1 MGKRVIVLLN
11 ASKRKS
17 LFFKS
22 TIMDNKS
29 LISKYNVAAPR
40 YTSYPTVP
48 FWENEAF
55 NELDWRKNVLARYK
69 QSKDQG
75 ISIYIHLPYC
85 ESLCTYCG
93 CNTRITKN
101 HKVEDPY
108 ISSLLREWKMY
119 RELLGDDRILIQ
131 EIHLGGGTPTFFQ
144 PENLKRLIT
153 GILEGN
159 SKTVDASF
167 SFEAHPAN
175 TSRAHLQSL
184 YDLGF
189 KRLSLGIQDFD
200 ERVQFVINRHQT
212 IEDVSRV
219 MMEAR
224 EMGYES
230 INFDLIYGLP
240 LQTVDSVR
248 MTIESSLNMCPDRIS
263 FYSYA
268 HVPWIKPG
276 QRRFTELDLPAGE
289 EKLNLYN
296 LGKEMIQAAGYE
308 DVGMDH
314 FAKKEDALFKAN
326 SDGTLHRNFMGYA
339 DRYTPLMI
347 GLGVSSISDA
357 WTAFGQNVKT
367 VEEYHQ
373 CIEEGRLPVFKGH
386 LLNEEDVIIR
396 QYILDMM
403 CRGVVNLLPYHG
415 LNERIQERLEPLL
428 LDDLISVDGLK
439 VSITPSGKSFLRN
452 VCMAFDE
459 RLQRTKERD
468 NLFSQA
474 I

>member
-1 MGKRVIVLLN
+1 
-11 ASKRKS
+11 
-17 LFFKS
+17 
-22 TIMDNKS
+22 MDKTS

-48 FWENEAF
+48 FWENDAF
-55 NELDWRKNVLARYK
+55 NEVEWRKNVLARYK
-69 QSKDQG
+69 QSKDEG

-108 ISSLLREWKMY
+108 ITSLLQEWKMY
-119 RELLGDDRILIQ
+119 RELLGDENILIQ

-144 PENLKRLIT
+144 PENLKRLIE

-159 SKTVDASF
+159 SKTEDASF

-175 TSRAHLQSL
+175 TTREHLQAL

-189 KRLSLGIQDFD
+189 KRLSLGVQDFD
-200 ERVQFVINRHQT
+200 ERVQFVINRYQT
-212 IEDVSRV
+212 VQDVSRV
-219 MMEAR
+219 MTEAR
-224 EMGYES
+224 AIGYDS

-240 LQTVDSVR
+240 LQTRDSVKI
-248 MTIESSLNMCPDRIS
+248 TIESSLKLSPDRIS

-276 QRRFTELDLPAGE
+276 QRRFTEIDLPVGE
-289 EKLNLYN
+289 EKLNLYK
-296 LGKEMIQAAGYE
+296 LGKAMIQEAGYE

-314 FAKKEDALFKAN
+314 FSKKEDALYMAQA
-326 SDGTLHRNFMGYA
+326 SGLLHRNFMGYA

-373 CIEEGRLPVFKGH
+373 CIAEGRLPVFKGH

-403 CRGVVNLLPYHG
+403 CRGTVSLLPQHE
-415 LNERIQERLEPLL
+415 LNARILERLEPLEF
-428 LDDLISVDGLK
+428 DNLIKVDGLHIA
-439 VSITPSGKSFLRN
+439 ITELGKSFLRN

-459 RLQRTKERD
+459 RLQRTKERE

>member
-1 MGKRVIVLLN
+1 MENSTLN
-11 ASKRKS
+11 Q
-17 LFFKS
+17 
-22 TIMDNKS
+22 

-48 FWENEAF
+48 FWENEDF
-55 NELDWRKNVLARYK
+55 KEHEWRFRVSQNYK
-69 QSKDQG
+69 SSKQNG
-75 ISIYIHLPYC
+75 ISIYVHLPYC

-101 HKVEDPY
+101 HQVEDPY
-108 ISSLLREWKMY
+108 ISSLLKEWAMY
-119 RELLGDDRILIQ
+119 KRILGSESLMIA

-144 PENLKRLIT
+144 AENLKRLID
-153 GILEGN
+153 GLLAGN
-159 SKTVDASF
+159 KKTAEASF

-175 TSRAHLQSL
+175 TTYEHLKTL

-200 ERVQFVINRHQT
+200 EKVQFIINRHQT
-212 IEDVSRV
+212 VEDVDRV
-219 MMEAR
+219 MKDAR
-224 EMGYES
+224 EIGYDS

-240 LQTVDSVR
+240 MQTQESVK
-248 MTIESSLNMCPDRIS
+248 MTIEHSLRLNPDRIS

-276 QRRFTELDLPAGE
+276 QRRFTEHDLPVGE
-289 EKLNLYN
+289 EKLNLYR
-296 LGKEMIQAAGYE
+296 LGKSMIQEAGFK

-314 FAKKEDALFKAN
+314 FSKVEDALYIASKN
-326 SDGTLHRNFMGYA
+326 GGLHRNFMGYA
-339 DRYTPLMI
+339 DRYTPLLI

-357 WTAFGQNVKT
+357 WSAFAQNVKT
-367 VEEYHQ
+367 VEEYHAL
-373 CIEEGRLPVFKGH
+373 IGEGKLPVVKGH
-386 LLNEEDVIIR
+386 LLTEQDTLIR

-403 CRGVVNLLPYHG
+403 CRGKVILKDG
-415 LNERIQERLEPLL
+415 ASENEAIVERLQPM
-428 LDDLISVDGLK
+428 IADGLVSHKANK
-439 VSITPSGKSFLRN
+439 VEITELGKSFLRN
-452 VCMAFDE
+452 VCMAFDV
-459 RLQRTKERD
+459 RLHQTKERE

>member
-1 MGKRVIVLLN
+1 MLEK
-11 ASKRKS
+11 
-17 LFFKS
+17 
-22 TIMDNKS
+22 
-29 LISKYNVAAPR
+29 LIDKYNVPAPR

-48 FWENEAF
+48 FWENEKF
-55 NELDWRKNVLARYK
+55 NREEWTERVVARYK
-69 QSKDQG
+69 QTKSEG

-108 ISSLLREWKMY
+108 IGSLLKEWEMY
-119 RELLGDDRILIQ
+119 RQLFGEGGVLIQ
-131 EIHLGGGTPTFFQ
+131 EIHLGGGTPTFFS
-144 PENLKRLIT
+144 PENLKKLIQ
-153 GILEGN
+153 GILAGN
-159 SKTVDASF
+159 KKTQDASF

-175 TSRAHLQSL
+175 TTREHLQTL

-200 ERVQFVINRHQT
+200 EKVQYVINRHQT
-212 IEDVSRV
+212 VEDVSRV
-219 MMEAR
+219 MKEAR
-224 EMGYES
+224 QIGYES

-240 LQTVDSVR
+240 LQTLDSIKH
-248 MTIESSLNMCPDRIS
+248 TLNLSLKLSPDRIS

-276 QRRFTELDLPAGE
+276 QRRFTELDLPVGKA
-289 EKLNLYN
+289 KLELY
-296 LGKEMIQAAGYE
+296 LQGKAMIQEAGYE

-314 FAKKEDALFKAN
+314 FAKKGDALFEAN
-326 SDGTLHRNFMGYA
+326 VNGTLHRNFMGYA

-347 GLGVSSISDA
+347 GLGVSAISDA

-367 VEEYHQ
+367 VEEYHDLIRQ
-373 CIEEGRLPVFKGH
+373 GLLPVFKGH
-386 LLNEEDVIIR
+386 FLNDEDLTIR

-403 CRGVVNLLPYHG
+403 CRGVVNLKPQHE
-415 LNERIQERLEPLL
+415 LNERFLSRLSPLEQ
-428 LDDLISVDGLK
+428 DQLIRIKDNTI
-439 VSITPSGKSFLRN
+439 SITPTGKSFLRN

-459 RLQRTKERD
+459 RLQRRQERD

>member
-1 MGKRVIVLLN
+1 MLEK
-11 ASKRKS
+11 
-17 LFFKS
+17 
-22 TIMDNKS
+22 
-29 LISKYNVAAPR
+29 LIDKYNVPAPR

-48 FWENEAF
+48 FWENEKF
-55 NELDWRKNVLARYK
+55 NREEWTERVVARYK
-69 QSKDQG
+69 QTKSEG

-108 ISSLLREWKMY
+108 IGSLLKEWEMY
-119 RELLGDDRILIQ
+119 RQLFGEGGVLIQ
-131 EIHLGGGTPTFFQ
+131 EIHLGGGTPTFFS
-144 PENLKRLIT
+144 PENLKKLIQ
-153 GILEGN
+153 GILAGN
-159 SKTVDASF
+159 KKTQDASF

-175 TSRAHLQSL
+175 TTREHLQTL

-200 ERVQFVINRHQT
+200 EKVQYVINRHQT
-212 IEDVSRV
+212 VEDVSRV
-219 MMEAR
+219 MKEAR
-224 EMGYES
+224 QIGYES

-240 LQTVDSVR
+240 LQTLDSIKH
-248 MTIESSLNMCPDRIS
+248 TLNLSLKLSPDRIS

-276 QRRFTELDLPAGE
+276 QRRFTELDLPVGKA
-289 EKLNLYN
+289 KLELY
-296 LGKEMIQAAGYE
+296 LQGKAMIQEAGYE

-314 FAKKEDALFKAN
+314 FAKKGDALFEAN
-326 SDGTLHRNFMGYA
+326 VNGTLHRNFMGYA

-347 GLGVSSISDA
+347 GLGVSAISDA

-367 VEEYHQ
+367 VEEYHDLIRQ
-373 CIEEGRLPVFKGH
+373 GLLPVFKGH
-386 LLNEEDVIIR
+386 FLNDEDLTIR

-403 CRGVVNLLPYHG
+403 CRGVVNLKPQHE
-415 LNERIQERLEPLL
+415 LNERFLSRLSPLEQ
-428 LDDLISVDGLK
+428 DQLIRIKDNTI
-439 VSITPSGKSFLRN
+439 SITPTGKSFLRN

-459 RLQRTKERD
+459 RLLRRQERD

>member
-1 MGKRVIVLLN
+1 
-11 ASKRKS
+11 
-17 LFFKS
+17 
-22 TIMDNKS
+22 MDMISNT

-48 FWENEAF
+48 FWENDKF
-55 NELDWRKNVLARYK
+55 NEEDWK
-69 QSKDQG
+69 QRVITRFSDSKDKG

-108 ISSLLREWKMY
+108 ISSVLKEWNMY
-119 RELLGDDRILIQ
+119 KAILGNTSIKIA

-144 PENLKRLIT
+144 PENLNRLIE

-159 SKTVDASF
+159 EKVDGATF

-175 TSRAHLQSL
+175 TTKDHLQTL
-184 YDLGF
+184 YNLGF

-200 ERVQFVINRHQT
+200 EHVQFIINRQQT
-212 IEDVSRV
+212 VADVQQV
-219 MMEAR
+219 MATAR
-224 EMGYES
+224 MIGYES

-240 LQTVDSVR
+240 MQ
-248 MTIESSLNMCPDRIS
+248 TIETVRRTVALSLQMKPDRIS

-276 QRRFTELDLPAGE
+276 QRRFTEHDLPEGE
-289 EKLNLYN
+289 DKLNLYK
-296 LGKEMIQAAGYE
+296 LGKEMILADGFK

-314 FAKKEDALFKAN
+314 FSKIDDDLYIA
-326 SDGTLHRNFMGYA
+326 SMDGTLHRNFMGYA

-347 GLGVSSISDA
+347 GLGMSSISDS
-357 WTAFGQNVKT
+357 WSAFAQNVKT
-367 VEEYHQ
+367 VEEYHK
-373 CIEEGRLPVFKGH
+373 CIEEGKLPVFKGH
-386 LLNEEDVIIR
+386 LLDQEDLVVR
-396 QYILDMM
+396 QYVLDMM
-403 CRGVVNLLPYHG
+403 CRGRVKLLDSHY
-415 LNERIQERLEPLL
+415 LNERILVRLSPLL
-428 LDDLISVDGLK
+428 ADGL
-439 VSITPSGKSFLRN
+439 ITLSDDVIKITTLGRSFLRN

-459 RLQRTKERD
+459 RLQQTKERE

>member
-1 MGKRVIVLLN
+1 MLEK
-11 ASKRKS
+11 
-17 LFFKS
+17 
-22 TIMDNKS
+22 
-29 LISKYNVAAPR
+29 LIDKYNVPAPR

-48 FWENEAF
+48 FWENEKF
-55 NELDWRKNVLARYK
+55 NREEWTERVVARYK
-69 QSKDQG
+69 QTKSEG

-108 ISSLLREWKMY
+108 IGSLLKEWEMY
-119 RELLGDDRILIQ
+119 RQLFGEGGVLIQ
-131 EIHLGGGTPTFFQ
+131 EIHLGGGTPTFFS
-144 PENLKRLIT
+144 PENLKKLIQ
-153 GILEGN
+153 GILAGN
-159 SKTVDASF
+159 KKTQDASF

-175 TSRAHLQSL
+175 TTREHLQTL

-200 ERVQFVINRHQT
+200 EKVQYVINRHQT
-212 IEDVSRV
+212 VEDVSRV
-219 MMEAR
+219 MKEAR
-224 EMGYES
+224 QIGYES

-240 LQTVDSVR
+240 LQTLDSIKH
-248 MTIESSLNMCPDRIS
+248 TLNLSLKLSPDRIS

-276 QRRFTELDLPAGE
+276 QRRFTELDLPVGKA
-289 EKLNLYN
+289 KLELY
-296 LGKEMIQAAGYE
+296 LQGKAMIQEAGYE

-314 FAKKEDALFKAN
+314 FAKKGDALFEAN
-326 SDGTLHRNFMGYA
+326 VSGTLHRNFMGYA

-347 GLGVSSISDA
+347 GLGVSAISDA

-367 VEEYHQ
+367 VEEYHDLIRQ
-373 CIEEGRLPVFKGH
+373 GLLPVFKGH
-386 LLNEEDVIIR
+386 FLNDEDLTIR

-403 CRGVVNLLPYHG
+403 CRGVVNLIPQHE
-415 LNERIQERLEPLL
+415 LNERFLSRLSPLEQ
-428 LDDLISVDGLK
+428 DQLIRIKDNTI
-439 VSITPSGKSFLRN
+439 SITPTGKSFLRN

-459 RLQRTKERD
+459 RLQRRQERD

>member
-1 MGKRVIVLLN
+1 MLEK
-11 ASKRKS
+11 
-17 LFFKS
+17 
-22 TIMDNKS
+22 
-29 LISKYNVAAPR
+29 LIDKYNVPAPR

-48 FWENEAF
+48 FWENEKF
-55 NELDWRKNVLARYK
+55 NREEWTERVVARYK
-69 QSKDQG
+69 QTKSEG

-108 ISSLLREWKMY
+108 IGSLLKEWEMY
-119 RELLGDDRILIQ
+119 RQLFGEGGVLIQ
-131 EIHLGGGTPTFFQ
+131 EIHLGGGTPTFFS
-144 PENLKRLIT
+144 PENLKKLIQ
-153 GILEGN
+153 GILAGN
-159 SKTVDASF
+159 KKTQDASF

-175 TSRAHLQSL
+175 TTREHLQTL

-200 ERVQFVINRHQT
+200 EKVQYVINRHQT
-212 IEDVSRV
+212 VEDVSRV
-219 MMEAR
+219 MKEAR
-224 EMGYES
+224 QIGYES

-240 LQTVDSVR
+240 LQTLDSIKH
-248 MTIESSLNMCPDRIS
+248 TLNLSLKLSPDRIS

-276 QRRFTELDLPAGE
+276 QRRFTELDLPVGKA
-289 EKLNLYN
+289 KLELY
-296 LGKEMIQAAGYE
+296 LQGKAMIQEAGYE

-314 FAKKEDALFKAN
+314 FAKKGDALFEAN
-326 SDGTLHRNFMGYA
+326 VNGTLHRNFMGYA

-347 GLGVSSISDA
+347 GLGVSAISDA

-367 VEEYHQ
+367 VEEYHDLIRQ
-373 CIEEGRLPVFKGH
+373 GLLPVFKGH
-386 LLNEEDVIIR
+386 FLNDEDLTIR

-403 CRGVVNLLPYHG
+403 CRGVVNLKPQHELD
-415 LNERIQERLEPLL
+415 ERFLSRLSPLEQ
-428 LDDLISVDGLK
+428 DQLIRIKDNTI
-439 VSITPSGKSFLRN
+439 SITPTGKSFLRN

-459 RLQRTKERD
+459 RLQRRQERD

>member
-1 MGKRVIVLLN
+1 MLEK
-11 ASKRKS
+11 
-17 LFFKS
+17 
-22 TIMDNKS
+22 
-29 LISKYNVAAPR
+29 LIDKYNVPAPR

-48 FWENEAF
+48 FWENEKF
-55 NELDWRKNVLARYK
+55 NREEWTERVVARYK
-69 QSKDQG
+69 QTKSEG

-93 CNTRITKN
+93 CNMRITKN

-108 ISSLLREWKMY
+108 IGSLLKEWEMY
-119 RELLGDDRILIQ
+119 RQLFGEGGVLIQ
-131 EIHLGGGTPTFFQ
+131 EIHLGGGTPTFFS
-144 PENLKRLIT
+144 PENLKKLIQ
-153 GILEGN
+153 GILVGN
-159 SKTVDASF
+159 KKTQDASF

-175 TSRAHLQSL
+175 TTREHLQTL

-200 ERVQFVINRHQT
+200 EKVQYVINRHQT
-212 IEDVSRV
+212 VEDVSRV
-219 MMEAR
+219 MKEAR
-224 EMGYES
+224 QIGYES

-240 LQTVDSVR
+240 LQTLDSIKH
-248 MTIESSLNMCPDRIS
+248 TLNLSLKLSPDRIS

-276 QRRFTELDLPAGE
+276 QRRFTELDLPVGKT
-289 EKLNLYN
+289 KLELY
-296 LGKEMIQAAGYE
+296 LQGKAMIQEAGYE

-314 FAKKEDALFKAN
+314 FAKKGDALFEAN
-326 SDGTLHRNFMGYA
+326 VNGTLHRNFMGYA

-347 GLGVSSISDA
+347 GLGVSAISDA

-367 VEEYHQ
+367 VEEYHDLIRQ
-373 CIEEGRLPVFKGH
+373 GLLPVFKGH
-386 LLNEEDVIIR
+386 FLNDEDLTIR

-403 CRGVVNLLPYHG
+403 CRGVVNLKPQHE
-415 LNERIQERLEPLL
+415 LNERFLSRLSPLEQ
-428 LDDLISVDGLK
+428 DQLIRIKDNTI
-439 VSITPSGKSFLRN
+439 SITPTGKSFLRN

-459 RLQRTKERD
+459 RLQRRQERD

>member
-1 MGKRVIVLLN
+1 MRVNVEWTVQTGLN
-11 ASKRKS
+11 KVKMENPA
-17 LFFKS
+17 L
-22 TIMDNKS
+22 NQ

-55 NELDWRKNVLARYK
+55 TEQDWRFNVAQNFKN
-69 QSKDQG
+69 SKHNG

-101 HKVEDPY
+101 HSVETPY
-108 ISSLLREWKMY
+108 IESLLKEWKMY
-119 RELLGDDRILIQ
+119 KRILGSEQLLIS
-131 EIHLGGGTPTFFQ
+131 EIHLGGGTPTFFKA
-144 PENLKRLIT
+144 ENLRRLIN
-153 GILEGN
+153 GLLAGN
-159 SKTVDASF
+159 KKAAEASF

-175 TSRAHLQSL
+175 TTFEHLKTL

-200 ERVQFVINRHQT
+200 ERVQFIINRHQT
-212 IEDVSRV
+212 VEDVNRV
-219 MMEAR
+219 MKDAR
-224 EMGYES
+224 EIGYDS
-230 INFDLIYGLP
+230 VNFDLIYGLP
-240 LQTVDSVR
+240 LQTAESVK
-248 MTIESSLNMCPDRIS
+248 MTIEHSLRLNPDRIS

-276 QRRFTELDLPAGE
+276 QRRFTEHDLPVGE
-289 EKLNLYN
+289 DKLNLYR
-296 LGKEMIQAAGYE
+296 LGKEMIQEAGFK

-314 FAKKEDALFKAN
+314 FAKVDDALYLAAK
-326 SDGTLHRNFMGYA
+326 SGGLHRNFMGYA
-339 DRYTPLMI
+339 DRYTPLLI

-357 WTAFGQNVKT
+357 WTAFAQNVKT
-367 VEEYHQ
+367 VEEYNAL
-373 CIEEGRLPVFKGH
+373 IAEGKLPVVKGH
-386 LLNEEDVIIR
+386 LLTELDTHIR

-403 CRGVVNLLPYHG
+403 CRGKVILKDSVTENV
-415 LNERIQERLEPLL
+415 RIMKRLQPMVE
-428 LDDLISVDGLK
+428 DGLVTITNNK
-439 VSITPSGKSFLRN
+439 VEITTTGKSFLRN
-452 VCMAFDE
+452 VCMAFDLRLHETQE
-459 RLQRTKERD
+459 RE

>member
-1 MGKRVIVLLN
+1 
-11 ASKRKS
+11 
-17 LFFKS
+17 
-22 TIMDNKS
+22 MDYNK
-29 LISKYNVAAPR
+29 LIEKYNVAAPR

-48 FWENEAF
+48 FWENDVF
-55 NELDWRKNVLARYK
+55 NGEDWKSNVVARYNK
-69 QSKDQG
+69 SKEHG

-101 HKVEDPY
+101 HKVEEPY
-108 ISSLLREWKMY
+108 IDSLLKEWKMY
-119 RELLGDDRILIQ
+119 HHLLGEGRILIQ

-144 PENLKRLIT
+144 PENLERLIN

-159 SKTVDASF
+159 QITADASF

-175 TSRAHLQSL
+175 TTREHLKTL

-200 ERVQFVINRHQT
+200 ERVQFAINRHQT
-212 IEDVSRV
+212 VEDVSRV
-219 MMEAR
+219 MYEAR
-224 EMGYES
+224 TIGYES

-240 LQTVDSVR
+240 LQTLESIQ
-248 MTIESSLNMCPDRIS
+248 MTINHSLKMSPDRIS

-276 QRRFTELDLPAGE
+276 QRRFTELDLPVGK
-289 EKLNLYN
+289 EKLDLYN
-296 LGKEMIQAAGYE
+296 LGKSMIQDADYE

-314 FAKKEDALFKAN
+314 FAKNEDALFIAN
-326 SDGTLHRNFMGYA
+326 ANGTLHRNFMGYA

-373 CIEEGRLPVFKGH
+373 CILDGRLPVFKGH
-386 LLNEEDVIIR
+386 LLNTEDVIIR
-396 QYILDMM
+396 QYVLDMM
-403 CRGVVNLLPYHG
+403 CRGVVNLVPFHE
-415 LNERIQERLEPLL
+415 LNERILERLEPLENDSL
-428 LDDLISVDGLK
+428 VRVNDLNI
-439 VSITPSGKSFLRN
+439 SITAVGKSFLRN

-459 RLQRTKERD
+459 RLQRTKARE